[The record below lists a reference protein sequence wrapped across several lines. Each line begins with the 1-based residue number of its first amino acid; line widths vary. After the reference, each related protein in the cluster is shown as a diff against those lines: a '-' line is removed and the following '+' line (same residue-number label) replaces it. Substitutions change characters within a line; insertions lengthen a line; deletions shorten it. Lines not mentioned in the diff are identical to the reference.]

1 MVQEEVVF
9 RGHRNVRSLHS
20 RTIEITKDP
29 NLTLRGD
36 CIIGVNANKSCWDL
50 SEKFQRLLRDDMSS
64 IAIEIIAGSRSFKI
78 SGFGNKRLLLLSKHD
93 IVVRKTNFICERTL
107 AVRCDKAS
115 CDIPRDMIVS
125 LQNPE
130 KKGIF
135 SIIIE

>member
-1 MVQEEVVF
+1 
-9 RGHRNVRSLHS
+9 
-20 RTIEITKDP
+20 
-29 NLTLRGD
+29 
-36 CIIGVNANKSCWDL
+36 
-50 SEKFQRLLRDDMSS
+50 MSS